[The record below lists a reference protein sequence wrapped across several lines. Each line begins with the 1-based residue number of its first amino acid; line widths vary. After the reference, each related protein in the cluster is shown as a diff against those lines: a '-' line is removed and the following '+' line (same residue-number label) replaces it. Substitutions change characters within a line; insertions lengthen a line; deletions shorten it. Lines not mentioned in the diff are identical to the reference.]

1 VCRGCEKE
9 REKRTE
15 RVCVKVK
22 ERVREKK
29 THRKTE
35 RGRGGRDRDRNLP
48 VQAHYYLGSFPPH
61 SVEWRIAMEGL
72 LHSPTEITEL

>member
-1 VCRGCEKE
+1 VCEGERKSE
-9 REKRTE
+9 REKDTQKDRE
-15 RVCVKVK
+15 RK
-22 ERVREKK
+22 R
-29 THRKTE
+29 
-35 RGRGGRDRDRNLP
+35 GRDRERNLP